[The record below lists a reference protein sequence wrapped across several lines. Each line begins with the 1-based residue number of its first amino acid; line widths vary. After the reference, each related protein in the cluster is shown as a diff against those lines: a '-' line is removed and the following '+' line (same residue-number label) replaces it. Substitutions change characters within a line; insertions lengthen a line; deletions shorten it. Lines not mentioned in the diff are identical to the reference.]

1 MTTEQAET
9 VPEGS
14 IRSVDFDL
22 VPDSDGLTLEGY
34 AAVFNT
40 PTQVLNRYEDFI
52 ETIAPGAFARAIRA
66 NPKPIMQFNH
76 GIDPAIG
83 ANPIAAVQSM
93 REDERGLYVTA
104 RMLENWQAE
113 PVREAIKE
121 GAIKGMSFRFHADG
135 DQVEWSDDRESRTV
149 VDLDLLELGPV
160 VFPAYLETTVTV
172 RSREFADAIRNE
184 PSVLHDLSIGLLL
197 ANRDELPDTA
207 DEQPDS
213 PTPDGE
219 SDARDDGDEE
229 DVESFV
235 VLAES
240 VSLDELEGV
249 RVVNPAK
256 HARALMAVRTD
267 LATQR
272 SRLAT
277 HELSDR

>member
-1 MTTEQAET
+1 MTTEPVET

-22 VPDSDGLTLEGY
+22 VPDRDGLTLEGY

-40 PTQVLNRYEDFI
+40 PTRITNLFEDFT

-93 REDERGLYVTA
+93 REDDRGLYVTA

-135 DQVEWSDDRESRTV
+135 DQVEWSDDRETRTV

-197 ANRDELPDTA
+197 ANRDEEPDPLT
-207 DEQPDS
+207 EDS
-213 PTPDGE
+213 PTLEDEPTP
-219 SDARDDGDEE
+219 ADDNAD

-235 VLAES
+235 VETPAPADS
-240 VSLDELEGV
+240 DSV
-249 RVVNPAK
+249 RVANPAK
-256 HARALMAVRTD
+256 HALALMAVRTD